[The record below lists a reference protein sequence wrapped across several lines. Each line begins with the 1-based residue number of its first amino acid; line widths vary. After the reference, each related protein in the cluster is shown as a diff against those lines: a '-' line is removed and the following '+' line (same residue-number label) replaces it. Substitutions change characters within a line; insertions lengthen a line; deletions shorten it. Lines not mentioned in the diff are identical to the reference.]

1 MFHNDNSRFQISF
14 KNTSCMFPNVD
25 SLCFLLSERSSKYKR
40 FFLLHPFFDIGFS
53 HLRYL
58 LYFKLPNV
66 NDWLYYIACQHIIA
80 FPIFVWRCR
89 SFCLRSMWKEICN
102 IFLLIRKSLKSIIF
116 KIITKRRN
124 REYNL
129 ENFKKAIRHIL
140 LIRMDE

>member
-1 MFHNDNSRFQISF
+1 MKSNIL
-14 KNTSCMFPNVD
+14 KLI
-25 SLCFLLSERSSKYKR
+25 LCFIMIIQDFKFLSRILAVCSLTLIVYVFCWVKDHQSTNG

-66 NDWLYYIACQHIIA
+66 NDWLYYIACQHITA
-80 FPIFVWRCR
+80 FTIFVWRCR

-102 IFLLIRKSLKSIIF
+102 IFSFNKGLKSKIF

-124 REYNL
+124 RE
-129 ENFKKAIRHIL
+129 
-140 LIRMDE
+140 